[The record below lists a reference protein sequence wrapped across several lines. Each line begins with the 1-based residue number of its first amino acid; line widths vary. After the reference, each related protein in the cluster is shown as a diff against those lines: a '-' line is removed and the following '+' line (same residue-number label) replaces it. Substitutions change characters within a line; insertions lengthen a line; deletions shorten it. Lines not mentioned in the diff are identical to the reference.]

1 MYSNNKEI
9 RDVADVAAR
18 IMAGLPPLQE
28 KLHPNQQK
36 IDVHEPEKDQGKHV
50 RPNLPEEVEQQD
62 EAMSHQAATTMK
74 HIPNPSPAQKQ
85 AAKDI
90 KPGVGGYR
98 DRIDMLK
105 SAGVKEEVEELD
117 ELSTSTLKSYIGGA
131 QKDRAAQSDSKNSGD
146 REQAAY
152 AKKQS
157 VKRTLGIVDA
167 KSRLSKEE
175 VEELDEVKM
184 ADLPSTKVQGRSYG
198 SSKPQPSA
206 FDVLKG
212 PKEKELKSIESEK
225 KKKKMSEMVA
235 LYKDGGMKA
244 FFESIKKDDL
254 ISEEPDS
261 EQFAKE
267 LEDQKKRAA
276 GTKPQANVAK
286 ASVQSVKQEK
296 VEITDE
302 MIFEVLENAGIDFES
317 LSDDELQEVVNE
329 AYEILD
335 EISTKTLAKAAS
347 AASDPDADYHYGK
360 SHDPQ
365 KFADHAKKT
374 KDAKSAAAVQGAA
387 DAKGHY
393 TRPGHTLG
401 SYDKLAHRT
410 PARVTG
416 AGKANKQ
423 DVNKLK
429 KSISLNAEATEQDIY
444 VIDADLANGVDQ
456 VNIEERMMTKPEKEK
471 KEQMVK
477 SMKKGLAGF
486 KERYGDRA
494 KSVMYATATK
504 NAMKEEKEDHHQK
517 GYDHVREPISD
528 EPYLDN
534 ARERFNE
541 LKKQNPHKK
550 GSQEHKDWHS
560 GASAAYEEHKDILKG
575 N

>member
-36 IDVHEPEKDQGKHV
+36 LDVHEPEKDELTSDDFKKLRAGK
-50 RPNLPEEVEQQD
+50 
-62 EAMSHQAATTMK
+62 
-74 HIPNPSPAQKQ
+74 
-85 AAKDI
+85 
-90 KPGVGGYR
+90 KPDV
-98 DRIDMLK
+98 K
-105 SAGVKEEVEELD
+105 KEEVEELD
-117 ELSTSTLKSYIGGA
+117 EVSLKTATSAYVKRMGKEDEKSPVKAVKTMDHIAKKHGVVGVA
-131 QKDRAAQSDSKNSGD
+131 RAAK
-146 REQAAY
+146 AADKEY
-152 AKKQS
+152 GLNDTTHN
-157 VKRTLGIVDA
+157 KRKDFVRGVMA
-167 KSRLSKEE
+167 GVKEE

-212 PKEKELKSIESEK
+212 PKDKELKSIESEK

-235 LYKDGGMKA
+235 LYKEGGMKA
-244 FFESIKKDDL
+244 FFESIKKEDL

-276 GTKPQANVAK
+276 GTKPQAAVAK
-286 ASVQSVKQEK
+286 ASVQAVKNEST
-296 VEITDE
+296 EITDE

-317 LSDDELQEVVNE
+317 LSDDELQIAANE

-335 EISTKTLAKAAS
+335 ELSTKTLAGAAK
-347 AASDPDADYHYGK
+347 AASDPDSDYHYGK

-393 TRPGHTLG
+393 TRPGHTIG

-410 PARVTG
+410 PARVTS

-423 DVNKLK
+423 DVNRLK
-429 KSISLNAEATEQDIY
+429 GNIQRNEATEQDIY
-444 VIDADLANGVDQ
+444 VIDADLANGVNQ
-456 VNIEERMMTKPEKEK
+456 ANIEERMMTEPEKQK
-471 KEQMVK
+471 KEEMVK

-494 KSVMYATATK
+494 KNVMYATATK
-504 NAMKEEKEDHHQK
+504 NAMKD
-517 GYDHVREPISD
+517 
-528 EPYLDN
+528 
-534 ARERFNE
+534 
-541 LKKQNPHKK
+541 
-550 GSQEHKDWHS
+550 
-560 GASAAYEEHKDILKG
+560 
-575 N
+575 

>member
-1 MYSNNKEI
+1 MYSDNKQI

-36 IDVHEPEKDQGKHV
+36 LDVHEPEKDELTADDFKKLRAGKKPDV
-50 RPNLPEEVEQQD
+50 KKEEVEI
-62 EAMSHQAATTMK
+62 EEESHQSKTTMK
-74 HIPNPSPAQKQ
+74 HISNPTPAQKQ

-98 DRIDMLK
+98 DRIAMLK
-105 SAGVKEEVEELD
+105 DAGVKEEVE
-117 ELSTSTLKSYIGGA
+117 SI
-131 QKDRAAQSDSKNSGD
+131 
-146 REQAAY
+146 
-152 AKKQS
+152 
-157 VKRTLGIVDA
+157 
-167 KSRLSKEE
+167 
-175 VEELDEVKM
+175 DEVKM
-184 ADLPSTKVQGRSYG
+184 ADLPSTKVQGRAYG
-198 SSKPQPSA
+198 ASKPQPSA

-212 PKEKELKSIESEK
+212 PKDKELKSIESEK

-244 FFESIKKDDL
+244 FFESIKKEDL

-267 LEDQKKRAA
+267 LDDQKKRDA
-276 GTKPQANVAK
+276 GTKRQADVAK

-302 MIFEVLENAGIDFES
+302 MIFEVLENAGIDFET
-317 LSDDELQEVVNE
+317 LSDDELQEVANE

-387 DAKGHY
+387 NAKGHY

-429 KSISLNAEATEQDIY
+429 KSISLNAEATDDIETTRQFRNAIAGVKARSSIDKAKDGPGAKYYADGAKVTPQETARRAAEAKAKKDKKGVTKESTEQDIY

-456 VNIEERMMTKPEKEK
+456 IDIEERMMTEPEKQK
-471 KEQMVK
+471 KEEMVK
-477 SMKKGLAGF
+477 SMKKSLAGF

-504 NAMKEEKEDHHQK
+504 NAMKD
-517 GYDHVREPISD
+517 
-528 EPYLDN
+528 
-534 ARERFNE
+534 
-541 LKKQNPHKK
+541 
-550 GSQEHKDWHS
+550 
-560 GASAAYEEHKDILKG
+560 
-575 N
+575 